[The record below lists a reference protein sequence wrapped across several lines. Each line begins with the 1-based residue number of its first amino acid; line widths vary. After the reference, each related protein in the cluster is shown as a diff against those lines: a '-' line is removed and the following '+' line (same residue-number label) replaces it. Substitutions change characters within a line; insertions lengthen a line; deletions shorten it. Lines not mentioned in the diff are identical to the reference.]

1 MEKRGMRESRR
12 AKLRRP
18 GENGVAE
25 SGEDRHSRKA
35 GSPCHRTMT
44 ESAGMRNGG
53 EAYIGRIHSGGIGMK
68 ILFFGSGV
76 IGSVLA
82 ARLGSSGHDI
92 TVLARGERLRRIR
105 EGGIVVRD
113 GIGGETLAIRPR
125 LVERL
130 GGDDFY
136 DLAVVPVRADHLDAI
151 LPVLAANRAIR
162 DILIMVNNPKGYG
175 GIVEALGRERF
186 FLGFPG
192 MGGGLSD
199 NTVTYTLANRLIQPT
214 TLGETDGSIT
224 PRLRRA
230 AATLRGAGFPVA
242 VEGNMEAWQKTH
254 VCWILPLAAA
264 LYMAG
269 TSPASLAG
277 RSDILRLMLRSIR
290 ECFAALHAIGVPVT
304 PSKLRVFE
312 LMPGRLML
320 KALSFGM
327 ARADMEFLAAL
338 HVRNAPGEMRLLADG
353 LMELVR
359 GAGVKAPALEAILAH
374 IPAK

>member
-1 MEKRGMRESRR
+1 
-12 AKLRRP
+12 
-18 GENGVAE
+18 
-25 SGEDRHSRKA
+25 
-35 GSPCHRTMT
+35 
-44 ESAGMRNGG
+44 
-53 EAYIGRIHSGGIGMK
+53 MK

-76 IGSVLA
+76 IGSIIA

-130 GGDDFY
+130 DPDDFY

-199 NTVTYTLANRLIQPT
+199 NTVTYTIANRLIQPT

-224 PRLRRA
+224 PRLRRVA
-230 AATLRGAGFPVA
+230 AALRGAGFPVA